1 MKLRN
6 MEWLGA
12 DEDILTQHRTPA
24 KFCVLELCTDPKS
37 RTLQGAIGAIARAVW
52 VRQLQ
57 QD

>member
-6 MEWLGA
+6 MEWFGA

-24 KFCVLELCTDPKS
+24 EFCVLELCTDPKS
-37 RTLQGAIGAIARAVW
+37 RTLQGPIAAITRAVW
-52 VRQLQ
+52 VTQLQ